1 MSERLNPGEA
11 KKKLCVQCICKS
23 QFNSDE
29 VENCQGDK
37 AGTGACPIY
46 PYRIGK
52 RMSVKVFRKFCLNC
66 MGGNR
71 ESVSDCTTTDCPAYE
86 FRMGK
91 NPVLAGRVVKAGVE
105 ALRLYRENA
114 RGSTNI
120 AQKGDNISG

>member
-29 VENCQGDK
+29 VENCKGDK
-37 AGTGACPIY
+37 SGTGACPIY

-91 NPVLAGRVVKAGVE
+91 NPACAGKGGKNNLE
-105 ALRLYRENA
+105 GLRKYRERAIGCINNFHNA
-114 RGSTNI
+114 
-120 AQKGDNISG
+120 ISIPK